1 MELTA
6 TSILTAIAIISA
18 LTTLVSTIVNIKK
31 AKIEKQDIEAKITET
46 LEKVYGQII
55 STLQK
60 QVKDLKDEV
69 STLKT
74 NENKWYKKYYRLLVL
89 VQKEMCE
96 NCKNILNKHL
106 SEEGEI

>member
-31 AKIEKQDIEAKITET
+31 QKVEKQDIEAKITET

>member
-31 AKIEKQDIEAKITET
+31 ARIEKQDIEAKITET
-46 LEKVYGQII
+46 LEKVYGEII
-55 STLQK
+55 ATLQT
-60 QVKDLKDEV
+60 QVKGLKEEV
-69 STLKT
+69 STLKA
-74 NENKWYKKYYRLLVL
+74 NENKWYKKYHKLLVL
-89 VQKEMCE
+89 IKNEMCQA
-96 NCKNILNKHL
+96 CRDMLNKHL